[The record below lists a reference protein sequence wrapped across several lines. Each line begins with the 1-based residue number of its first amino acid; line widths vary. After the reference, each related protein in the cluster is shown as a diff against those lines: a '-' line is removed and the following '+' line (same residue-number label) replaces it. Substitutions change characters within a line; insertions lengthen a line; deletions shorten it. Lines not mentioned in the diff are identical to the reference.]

1 MSKELE
7 TRTVLPDW
15 LSMPAIQPGRP
26 GIEEFADA
34 RILVVDDQP
43 ANIAL
48 LQQVLTQVGLTQ
60 LCTTTDPTAAA
71 DLFSEFQPDLVVL
84 DLHMPVMDG
93 FAVMG
98 EIQRRV
104 TPGIYLPILVITS
117 DSRAATS
124 RQALALGATDFV
136 TRPLRL
142 AEVVLRIR
150 NLLETRHLHER
161 LRERN
166 AGLESE
172 VRRRT
177 KRLAEAQTEALELL
191 ALAAEYRDDQTGRHT
206 RRVGTLAA
214 LIAREMGLSEEETE
228 LIQEAAPLHDV
239 GKVGV
244 PDRILLKQ
252 GSISEHERAV
262 MQRHT
267 LIGMRILSRSAF
279 PVMRLAAEI
288 AASHHEWW
296 DGSGYPRGLRGEEIP
311 LPGRIVALADVYDSL
326 THARPYKRAWTQEEA
341 LAEIAGERG
350 THFDPRGVDALFALH
365 ARGALPPAEPI
376 QDGDERSSA
385 APGGWR
391 QRVALLAA
399 RFGAAVNGRRR

>member
-1 MSKELE
+1 MSNELE
-7 TRTVLPDW
+7 TRTALPDW
-15 LSMPAIQPGRP
+15 LTAPALQPGRP
-26 GIEEFADA
+26 GIEAFADA

-43 ANIAL
+43 ANITL
-48 LQQVLTQVGLTQ
+48 LEQILTQVGLRN
-60 LCTTTDPTAAA
+60 LCTTTDSTAAA
-71 DLFSEFQPDLVVL
+71 DLFSQFQPDLVVL

-93 FAVMG
+93 FAVMA
-98 EIQRRV
+98 EIQRRLA
-104 TPGIYLPILVITS
+104 PGTYLPILVITS

-136 TRPLRL
+136 TRPLRV
-142 AEVVLRIR
+142 AEVLLRIR
-150 NLLETRHLHER
+150 NLLETRSLHER

-166 AGLESE
+166 AGLEAE

-206 RRVGTLAA
+206 RRVGALAA
-214 LIAREMGLSEEETE
+214 LIAREMGLSE
-228 LIQEAAPLHDV
+228 QEAEQIRDAALLHDV

-244 PDRILLKQ
+244 PDRILLKE
-252 GSISEHERAV
+252 GSISDAEREI

-311 LPGRIVALADVYDSL
+311 LAGRIVALADVYDSL

-341 LAEIAGERG
+341 LAEIASGRG
-350 THFDPRGVDALFALH
+350 THFDPRAVEAIFALH
-365 ARGALPPAEPI
+365 ARGALPPAEPFEES
-376 QDGDERSSA
+376 GDPPYA
-385 APGGWR
+385 GTPPLGWR
-391 QRVALLAA
+391 RRAARLAA
-399 RFGAAVNGRRR
+399 RLFGRRA